1 MLKDDHLIVCAIVSF
16 VLLRNLLN
24 NDVLS
29 YSEKQTF
36 HGYYFRHMLSS
47 LVKGK
52 KSIQGLFWDWLN
64 TAQPTCPSGSTKQ
77 KLKAAEVI

>member
-16 VLLRNLLN
+16 VLLRDLLN

-29 YSEKQTF
+29 SSEKQTF

-52 KSIQGLFWDWLN
+52 KIHTGIILGLAQYSSTNMSIWFY
-64 TAQPTCPSGSTKQ
+64 
-77 KLKAAEVI
+77 KARAESS